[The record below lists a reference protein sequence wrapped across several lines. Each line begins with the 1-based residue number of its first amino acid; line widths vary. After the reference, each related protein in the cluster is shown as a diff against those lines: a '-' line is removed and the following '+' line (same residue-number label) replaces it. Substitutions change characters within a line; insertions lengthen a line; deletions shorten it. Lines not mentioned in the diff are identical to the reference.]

1 MKNLYFICHGQTQW
15 NAIMRMQGQWNS
27 DLSEL
32 GRKQADINGQF
43 LKSQN
48 IKKLFVSPLDRTQQT
63 AEIINQH
70 LNVGI
75 TLDDRIMEWDT
86 GDWSGYL
93 YADVKVKWQKEWQ
106 AFEAD
111 RFNYRGPNCE
121 NYPDMIERSKPFLA
135 QIQTDPAENIGIVS
149 HGLIGR
155 VMIATLLGLNE
166 HETFMVHQAN
176 DVIYR
181 ITIQGKTCAVDHFIG
196 GEGPLAG
203 ISPAL

>member
-1 MKNLYFICHGQTQW
+1 MKNLYFIRHGQTEW

-48 IKKLFVSPLDRTQQT
+48 IEKLFVSPLDRTQQT

-93 YADVKVKWQKEWQ
+93 YADVKVKWKKEWQ

-121 NYPDMIERSKPFLA
+121 NYPDMIARSKPFLE
-135 QIQTDPAENIGIVS
+135 QIRDDPAENIGIVS

-155 VMIATLLGLNE
+155 VMIATLLEFNE
-166 HETFMVHQAN
+166 HETFMVHQGN

-181 ITIQGKTCAVDHFIG
+181 ITIQGETCAVDHFIG
-196 GEGPLAG
+196 GEGPLPGVAT
-203 ISPAL
+203 